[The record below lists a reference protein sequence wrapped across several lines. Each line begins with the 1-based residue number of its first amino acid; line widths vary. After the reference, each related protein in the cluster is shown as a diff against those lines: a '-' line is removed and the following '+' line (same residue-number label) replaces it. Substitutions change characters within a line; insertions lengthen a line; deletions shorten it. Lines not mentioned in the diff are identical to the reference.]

1 MSLLHAE
8 YLKLSRRRLYYM
20 MVIIL
25 AALVGLLAF
34 FLLIFAQ
41 IAPELAEDVPL
52 LRKPIAY
59 IFGAQQVAGQTWF
72 PLILAVVML
81 GSEFGSTVWATA
93 LTRDP
98 RRVGQISARFVVL
111 ALASLLAIT
120 AGIAGWSIVT
130 AIAVPGEGGPSVD
143 EWLNLVWKVGLIELA
158 WTAIGLGAVAHAPIG
173 RACDRRRPRPVLHR
187 PDPRPMGTLGNRV
200 PVGGQQRPFPDRHPR
215 RVRCIRPR
223 DRPVPAS
230 RGDGHVG
237 LDCSRSV
244 PHLVGSSP
252 PRCLIGPHKAAIS
265 SSTAERTGAGRVK
278 MLR

>member
-52 LRKPIAY
+52 LRKPVAY

-111 ALASLLAIT
+111 AVASLLAIT

-130 AIAVPGEGGPSVD
+130 AIAVPGEGGPECRRMAEPGVEGRAHRTGVD
-143 EWLNLVWKVGLIELA
+143 CDWPRRCGS
-158 WTAIGLGAVAHAPIG
+158 APIG
-173 RACDRRRPRPVLHR
+173 RACDRSRARPVLHR
-187 PDPRPMGTLGNRV
+187 PDPRPVGTLGNRV
-200 PVGGQQRPFPDRHPR
+200 PIRSQQRPLPDRHPR
-215 RVRCIRPR
+215 RVRCLRSR
-223 DRPVPAS
+223 DGPVTAS
-230 RGDGHVG
+230 RCSRHVG
-237 LDCSRSV
+237 LDRSRSV
-244 PHLVGSSP
+244 PDLVGSS
-252 PRCLIGPHKAAIS
+252 AA
-265 SSTAERTGAGRVK
+265 
-278 MLR
+278 

>member
-41 IAPELAEDVPL
+41 IAPELAEGVPVL
-52 LRKPIAY
+52 EKPVAY

-98 RRVGQISARFVVL
+98 RRVNQISARFVVL
-111 ALASLLAIT
+111 ALASLLAIG

-130 AIAVPGEGGPSVD
+130 AIAVPGEGGPGVD
-143 EWLNLVWKVGLIELA
+143 EWLGLVWKVGLIELA
-158 WTAIGLGAVAHAPIG
+158 WTAIGLGAVALLRSVGPAIGAALALYFIDPILGLWGPWETVSLSAATTSLFQIDFAGGFGVAFMSNLSLPHAVAVILSWTALG
-173 RACDRRRPRPVLHR
+173 LFLTWWGLHR
-187 PDPRPMGTLGNRV
+187 
-200 PVGGQQRPFPDRHPR
+200 
-215 RVRCIRPR
+215 R
-223 DRPVPAS
+223 DA
-230 RGDGHVG
+230 
-237 LDCSRSV
+237 
-244 PHLVGSSP
+244 
-252 PRCLIGPHKAAIS
+252 
-265 SSTAERTGAGRVK
+265 
-278 MLR
+278 

>member
-52 LRKPIAY
+52 LRKPVAY
-59 IFGAQQVAGQTWF
+59 VFGAQQVAGQTWF

-98 RRVGQISARFVVL
+98 RRVSQISARFLVL
-111 ALASLLAIT
+111 ALASLLAIA

-130 AIAVPGEGGPSVD
+130 AIAVPGEGGPGGS
-143 EWLNLVWKVGLIELA
+143 VWKVGLIELA
-158 WTAIGLGAVAHAPIG
+158 WIRTAIAPSRWAISG
-173 RACDRRRPRPVLHR
+173 RNTPAPEWPITTGI
-187 PDPRPMGTLGNRV
+187 DPRSS
-200 PVGGQQRPFPDRHPR
+200 
-215 RVRCIRPR
+215 
-223 DRPVPAS
+223 PAS
-230 RGDGHVG
+230 LRLRREPPSGVVARYWPSSGPGLRSDDRLWMPPARRGP
-237 LDCSRSV
+237 SRTV
-244 PHLVGSSP
+244 
-252 PRCLIGPHKAAIS
+252 RAA
-265 SSTAERTGAGRVK
+265 GYG
-278 MLR
+278 